1 MVKLPFKKK
10 VLSAAVATALTC
22 GMALTG
28 PAHAIKVSNNGMG
41 QVLLAPLYQA
51 DVGQS
56 TLITLV
62 NTSTTHAAKVKAV
75 FRSKKHC
82 IEVLDFILYLSP
94 GDVWRGEVYNKNGQ
108 AYIRSNDDS
117 IRNLPNDDSFASIQ
131 PVDFLLFDQGLEKG
145 SDATTSDDDINEMG
159 IIEFIGHYT
168 ATGTIVPGVGENV
181 TIKQGMSKFDLA
193 RIIDM
198 SVEQITAQNSVRCPS
213 AGAVNQR
220 GVANTTCPVRI
231 NDINNFKLRG
241 NIEVVTP
248 DGRMAYQMTALTS
261 TPSTPFTQGTYLIA
275 NPNLE
280 IDVSRETSLGFNWDL
295 TSLGVPGL
303 ARDNI
308 DEIELALATSAISG
322 SYENG
327 FTYEGDS
334 SQVRY
339 TGIQI
344 SFPTK
349 YRHRADVCETG
360 AAIDPNKG
368 QYYPPFTLNG
378 DVQYQMVSFDNQE
391 NSQRVGS
398 SVSGGAVAIQ
408 TVTDCANMLLGQSN
422 DLFNYDSGFYQFYL
436 NARYPNAAATCNYAG
451 VPAIAQTYKYTAN
464 SAGNT
469 SQQMLIPASSN
480 NWKDCDCN

>member
-10 VLSAAVATALTC
+10 VLSAAVATALAC
-22 GMALTG
+22 GVTLTG
-28 PAHAIKVSNNGMG
+28 PAHAIKVSNNGLG

-51 DVGQS
+51 LPGQS
-56 TLITLV
+56 TLITLI

-82 IEVLDFILYLSP
+82 IEVLDFIIYLSP
-94 GDVWRGEVYNKNGQ
+94 GDVWRGEIYNNNGR

-117 IRNLPNDDSFASIQ
+117 IRNLPSDDSFASIQ
-131 PVDFLLFDQGLEKG
+131 PVDFPLFDQGLEKG
-145 SDATTSDDDINEMG
+145 SAATDTDDDINEVG

-168 ATGTIVPGVGENV
+168 ASGTIVPGVGNNV
-181 TIKQGMSKFDLA
+181 TIRQGMSKFDLA

-198 SVEQITAQNSVRCPS
+198 SVQQITAQNIVLCPTT
-213 AGAVNQR
+213 GAVNQR
-220 GVANTTCPVRI
+220 GVANSTCPVRI
-231 NDINNFKLRG
+231 NDTDNFKLRG
-241 NIEVVTP
+241 NIELVTP
-248 DGRMAYQMTALTS
+248 DGRMAYQMTALMSSPKTS
-261 TPSTPFTQGTYLIA
+261 FAEGTYLIA

-295 TSLGVPGL
+295 TSLGIPGL

-308 DEIELALATSAISG
+308 DEIEEALATNAASG

-327 FTYEGDS
+327 ISYEGDS
-334 SQVRY
+334 SQLRY

-349 YRHRADVCETG
+349 YRHRGDVCETN
-360 AAIDPNKG
+360 AAVDSNKG

-391 NSQRVGS
+391 NSQRTGS
-398 SVSGGAVAIQ
+398 SVSGGAITIQ
-408 TVTDCANMLLGQSN
+408 TVTECANMLLGQDN
-422 DLFNYDSGFYQFYL
+422 ALFNYPSGFYQFRL
-436 NARYPNAAATCNYAG
+436 NARYPNAARTCSYAG
-451 VPAIAQTYKYTAN
+451 VPAITHTYKYIAD
-464 SAGNT
+464 SVGNT
-469 SQQMLIPASSN
+469 SQQLLIPASSN
-480 NWKDCDCN
+480 EWKDCDCN